1 VGRVALGSN
10 PALIDHPALIEKW
23 KLVVSIR
30 FGALASD
37 QCAAAPRPLVNR
49 GAESALSI
57 EGDKAMTSVT
67 HPTLHDTPIRID
79 AQGQR
84 RESDSMGSIDVPA
97 DRYWGAQTQRSL
109 VHFSIGDD
117 RMPKRVYHAYGYVK
131 KAAAL
136 VNAAAGRLPEWKAEA
151 IVRAAD
157 EAIAGKLDDH
167 FPLYVWQTGSGT
179 QSNMNVNEVL
189 SNRAIQLLGGEIGS
203 KAPVHPNDD
212 VNMGQ
217 SSNDTFPTAMHI
229 AAVLELEEHGLPRAE
244 ALAAAIEAKAKE
256 WKDVVKT
263 GRTHLQDA
271 VPLTVGQEWSGYA
284 QQLRDALARIR
295 ASESGLFELA
305 AGGTAVGTGLNAPA
319 GFSREIAARIA
330 ELTGRPFVTAPNK
343 FAAEGSLDAMVAAM
357 AALRGLAVALM
368 KLANDMRW
376 LASGPRCGLG
386 ELLLPENEPGSSI
399 MPGKVNPTQ
408 CEAMVMVCIQ
418 VIGEDNAVAFAGSQG
433 NFELNAMRP
442 IIINN
447 VLHTARILGDA
458 CEKFRQFSVEGTR
471 LNRERIDEMVD
482 RSLMLVTALS
492 PVIGYDKA
500 SAIAHKANDE
510 GLTLKEA
517 ALKSG
522 SIDAKRFDEI
532 VDPAKMV
539 GHGVAGA

>member
-1 VGRVALGSN
+1 MS
-10 PALIDHPALIEKW
+10 D
-23 KLVVSIR
+23 
-30 FGALASD
+30 ASTSATPFRLRD
-37 QCAAAPRPLVNR
+37 VPIGIAA
-49 GAESALSI
+49 
-57 EGDKAMTSVT
+57 T
-67 HPTLHDTPIRID
+67 
-79 AQGQR
+79 GQR
-84 RESDSMGSIDVPA
+84 RETDSMGSIDVPA

-109 VHFSIGDD
+109 VHFAIGDD
-117 RMPKRVYHAYGYVK
+117 RMPKRVYHAFGYIK

-136 VNAAAGRLPEWKAEA
+136 VNARGGRLPGWKADA

-189 SNRAIQLLGGEIGS
+189 ANRAIQLLGGTIGS

-212 VNMGQ
+212 VNMAQ

-229 AAVLELEEHGLPRAE
+229 AAVLELEEHLLPRAE
-244 ALAAAIEAKAKE
+244 ALAAAIEAKAQE
-256 WKDVVKT
+256 WRDVVKI

-284 QQLRDALARIR
+284 RQIRDAVTRIR
-295 ASESGLFELA
+295 ESERGLFELA
-305 AGGTAVGTGLNAPA
+305 AGGTAVGTGLNAPPN
-319 GFSREIAARIA
+319 FSLEIAAEIA
-330 ELTGRPFVTAPNK
+330 SLTGRPFVTAPNK
-343 FAAEGSLDAMVAAM
+343 FAALGSLDAMVAAM
-357 AALRGLAVALM
+357 AAVRGLAVALM
-368 KLANDMRW
+368 KIANDMRW
-376 LASGPRCGLG
+376 LASGPRCGFG

-408 CEAMVMVCIQ
+408 CEAMIMVCTQ

-433 NFELNAMRP
+433 NLELNTMRP
-442 IIINN
+442 IVINAFI
-447 VLHTARILGDA
+447 HSAHILGDA
-458 CEKFRQFSVEGTR
+458 CEKFLRYSVEGTR
-471 LNRERIDEMVD
+471 LDRARIDEMLS

-500 SAIAHKANDE
+500 AAIAHKAHEE

-517 ALKSG
+517 ALRSG
-522 SIDAKRFDEI
+522 YIDEKRFDEI
-532 VDPAKMV
+532 VDPKKMV

>member
-1 VGRVALGSN
+1 MSETTT
-10 PALIDHPALIEKW
+10 H
-23 KLVVSIR
+23 
-30 FGALASD
+30 
-37 QCAAAPRPLVNR
+37 
-49 GAESALSI
+49 
-57 EGDKAMTSVT
+57 AM
-67 HPTLHDTPIRID
+67 HDIPIGIT
-79 AQGQR
+79 ATGMR
-84 RESDSMGSIDVPA
+84 READSMGGIDVPA

-136 VNAAAGRLPEWKAEA
+136 VNAAAGRLPRWKADA

-157 EAIAGKLDDH
+157 EAIGGKLDDN

-189 SNRAIQLLGGEIGS
+189 SNRAIQLLGGTIGS
-203 KAPVHPNDD
+203 KSPVHPNDD

-229 AAVLELEEHGLPRAE
+229 AAVLELEEHLLPHAE
-244 ALAAAIEAKAKE
+244 ALAGAIEAKSAE
-256 WKDVVKT
+256 WMDVVKI
-263 GRTHLQDA
+263 GRTHLEDA
-271 VPLTVGQEWSGYA
+271 VPLTVGQEWSGWA
-284 QQLRDALARIR
+284 HQIRDALARIR
-295 ASESGLFELA
+295 ESERGLFELA
-305 AGGTAVGTGLNAPA
+305 AGGTAVGTGLNAPPN
-319 GFSREIAARIA
+319 FSREIAEKIA
-330 ELTGRPFVTAPNK
+330 ELTGRAFVTAPNK
-343 FAAEGSLDAMVAAM
+343 FAAQGSLDAMVAAM

-368 KLANDMRW
+368 KAANDMRW

-386 ELLLPENEPGSSI
+386 ELLLPQNEPGSSI

-408 CEAMVMVCIQ
+408 CEAMVMVCIE

-442 IIINN
+442 LIINN
-447 VLHTARILGDA
+447 FLHCSRILGDA
-458 CEKFRQFSVEGTR
+458 CDKFRRFSVEGTR
-471 LNRERIDEMVD
+471 LDRARIEGLLG

-500 SAIAHKANDE
+500 SAIAHMANDE
-510 GLTLKEA
+510 GLSLKEA

-522 SIDAKRFDEI
+522 YIDEERFDAI

-539 GHGVAGA
+539 GHGVAGS